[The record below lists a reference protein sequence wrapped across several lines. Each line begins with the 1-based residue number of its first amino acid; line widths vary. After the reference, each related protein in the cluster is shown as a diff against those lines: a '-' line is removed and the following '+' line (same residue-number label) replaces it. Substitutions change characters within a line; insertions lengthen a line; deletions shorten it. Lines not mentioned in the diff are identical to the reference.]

1 MKYSELDQFRRH
13 RFVWFADVGNL
24 LDNAVVET
32 PRDDLESL
40 RNWVG
45 KGHPLI
51 VRRPCASEDGKTI
64 CVGLALPPAPAKR
77 RMAFRLPVS
86 FISEIADP
94 PLWRECMVAIAPEIT
109 LAVKLIQRAAS
120 DAELPLLTFGSYAWQ
135 YHTMLRYVT
144 PTSDIDLLVPVQ
156 RQENWKR
163 FKRSMLE
170 ADAKTQRTDLEIV
183 MNGDASFNWRE
194 FEAPGARMLFKGN
207 RSVWIGDKSTVEALL
222 HE

>member
-1 MKYSELDQFRRH
+1 
-13 RFVWFADVGNL
+13 
-24 LDNAVVET
+24 
-32 PRDDLESL
+32 
-40 RNWVG
+40 
-45 KGHPLI
+45 
-51 VRRPCASEDGKTI
+51 
-64 CVGLALPPAPAKR
+64 
-77 RMAFRLPVS
+77 
-86 FISEIADP
+86 
-94 PLWRECMVAIAPEIT
+94 MVAIAPEIT

-144 PTSDIDLLVPVQ
+144 PTSDIDLLVPIQ

-163 FKRSMLE
+163 FKRSMQE
-170 ADAKTQRTDLEIV
+170 ADAKTERTDLEIV